1 MTKLFFTIYN
11 PSDVAMA
18 VYDYDS
24 LESAWHDW
32 KDNVLMYN
40 ANATCPVSVDDFV
53 ILVNHAYKCDSGSV
67 FGGAW
72 YIREGDNL

>member
-18 VYDYDS
+18 VHEYDS

-32 KDNVLMYN
+32 KENVLTYITD
-40 ANATCPVSVDDFV
+40 AVCPVSVDDFV

-67 FGGAW
+67 FGGTW
-72 YIREGDNL
+72 YIRDGDNL